1 MKTKTMRLTA
11 LLTLLFALLFQTAGA
26 ATYPVAPKKLKTA
39 PPTEILQKIAHLKP
53 AEIEMLTGKKL
64 TLVEKIKFKILQQRI
79 KYGVYEGEEPMT
91 ERQRKQ
97 GRWSMIL
104 GLVSIGV
111 LFIPTVGLL
120 TIPAAVVGL
129 VLGIKSLKGNSNTN
143 GMIGVIASSLT
154 LLLIVLGL
162 ILIAALFNDWN

>member
-53 AEIEMLTGKKL
+53 AEIEKLTGKKL
-64 TLVEKIKFKILQQRI
+64 TLVEKVKLKILQKRI
-79 KYGVYEGEEPMT
+79 KYGVYEEEPMT

-120 TIPAAVVGL
+120 AIPAAVVGL